1 MTNAQPEYLSKFR
14 TVTLAAAIGAGLK
27 NSGPFP
33 ESCLGQSGVIAFAM
47 TNRVHGAGRTRWNAS
62 RSRWRYRDLDP
73 PVSIRRSARIR
84 IVAQAILS
92 PQSEIDALE

>member
-1 MTNAQPEYLSKFR
+1 MTKAQPEYLSKFS
-14 TVTLAAAIGAGLK
+14 TVNVAAARYGFMRVDVRK
-27 NSGPFP
+27 FSVVR

-92 PQSEIDALE
+92 PQFE